1 MIDKSIPYYPLIMAK
16 RDTDNYPKYKLPD
29 GYEIVFYKD
38 GDARIWSEVQTSVG
52 SFESVERGIEVF
64 KNEFLINQKLKAE
77 ERVIFVKAPDGEY
90 IASAALWCGD
100 HYNDKTEQRLHWIA
114 TKDTHS
120 GKGIAKAM
128 LTYLM
133 DLYNELGYNGFIYLT
148 TGTRNYPAV
157 RIYQKF
163 GFEIY
168 DETKSLFKDLTDKQ
182 FTERNKIA
190 IDLVN
195 KMLSK

>member
-1 MIDKSIPYYPLIMAK
+1 MIDKSIPYFPLIMAK
-16 RDTDNYPKYKLPD
+16 CDTENYPKCFLPD
-29 GYEIVFYKD
+29 GYEFVFYKE
-38 GDARIWSEVQTSVG
+38 GDARIWSEIQASVG
-52 SFESVERGIEVF
+52 SFDSVERGIDVF
-64 KNEFLINQKLKAE
+64 YNDFVNNQALKAE

-90 IASAALWCGD
+90 IATAALWDGE
-100 HYNDKTEQRLHWIA
+100 HYGKREQRIHWVA
-114 TKDTHS
+114 TKDSHA

-128 LTYLM
+128 LTFLM
-133 DLYNELGYNGFIYLT
+133 DLYNQLGYSGFIYLT

-168 DETKSLFKDLTDKQ
+168 TESRSLFNDLTDEE
-182 FTERNKIA
+182 FTKRNQTA

-195 KMLSK
+195 QMLSK

>member
-16 RDTDNYPKYKLPD
+16 RDTDNYPKCKLPD
-29 GYEIVFYKD
+29 GYEFVFYKD
-38 GDARIWSEVQTSVG
+38 GDAKIWSEIQASVG
-52 SFESVERGIEVF
+52 SFDSVERGVDVF
-64 KNEFLINQKLKAE
+64 YNDFVNNQVLKAE

-90 IASAALWCGD
+90 IASAALWDGE
-100 HYNDKTEQRLHWIA
+100 HYGKREQRLHWIA
-114 TKDTHS
+114 TKDAHA

-168 DETKSLFKDLTDKQ
+168 DENKSLFKDLTDED
-182 FTERNKIA
+182 FTKRNKIA

-195 KMLSK
+195 QMLSK